1 MSWFKRGHS
10 ESGKSRQSSDTASC
24 NSNDSLEGQGRTRRD
39 TDPAT
44 CLEVFRNH
52 WEQAYGIISSRLD
65 PDTGKSTPD
74 EIDAVSSNF
83 EQMVTLLAEEEG
95 EGGQGMPGPILHYLL
110 EHEILE
116 KFCGW
121 CHRNYDDTGKLIKE
135 QLRMFEHLISQ
146 SHQLLLI
153 HKPVIR
159 PLLNLLAYCADGS
172 PSAEIEPSLVLVL
185 HQICISISKESV
197 ILESFFK
204 MNADHGPTKFL
215 IFSLLIP
222 YLHRDKALG
231 QQARDALLLIMALSS
246 KHPHIG
252 KYIAENSDFCP
263 VSTCNFINLSC
274 NTTKPTNDFCGLR
287 RLRSA
292 WASTLSD
299 QSSLY
304 ALQVPKDS
312 RFHYADSEDLSD
324 RADAQADL
332 RWAHRS
338 FCWFCHAAAHFL
350 L

>member
-1 MSWFKRGHS
+1 MSWFKRGRT
-10 ESGKSRQSSDTASC
+10 ESGKSRQSGDTASC
-24 NSNDSLEGQGRTRRD
+24 NSDDIQDVRSRTS
-39 TDPAT
+39 TDPET

-52 WEQAYGIISSRLD
+52 WEQALKIISSKMEPSD
-65 PDTGKSTPD
+65 GKSTPD
-74 EIDAVSSNF
+74 EVDAVSSNF

-172 PSAEIEPSLVLVL
+172 CSAEIEPSLVLVL
-185 HQICISISKESV
+185 HQVCISISKESV
-197 ILESFFK
+197 ILESFFN

-246 KHPHIG
+246 KHPYIG

-263 VSTCNFINLSC
+263 VSYITAVYSKCYKF
-274 NTTKPTNDFCGLR
+274 R
-287 RLRSA
+287 
-292 WASTLSD
+292 TL
-299 QSSLY
+299 
-304 ALQVPKDS
+304 V
-312 RFHYADSEDLSD
+312 
-324 RADAQADL
+324 
-332 RWAHRS
+332 S
-338 FCWFCHAAAHFL
+338 FCSQIQYDGYQG
-350 L
+350 